1 MNSKLTG
8 VILFTLGA
16 AVGSVVTWKVVEH
29 KYEEKIAREVE
40 AARKS
45 AETHCVGNCGCH
57 DTEPSDE
64 DEVVSEPSPVLEE
77 IKAELKRQKDLK
89 RSEDISTKSGY
100 TNYTEYSKSD
110 DDEDDEEEGPDPD
123 EPEDDESSVYFVRE
137 GAAEEPYTIS
147 PDDFGEEDGYE
158 TETLTYYADGILAD
172 DQDNLIES
180 VDKMVGIE
188 SLDKFGEYEDDVVYV
203 RNEQYKCDYEI
214 LLDLRRWEDVVAP
227 PKVKTRPEVPRKPH
241 QMED

>member
-1 MNSKLTG
+1 MLFRSVSQSRYGGWETKEKHSP
-8 VILFTLGA
+8 ILNEIA
-16 AVGSVVTWKVVEH
+16 AEL
-29 KYEEKIAREVE
+29 
-40 AARKS
+40 RKS
-45 AETHCVGNCGCH
+45 E
-57 DTEPSDE
+57 
-64 DEVVSEPSPVLEE
+64 
-77 IKAELKRQKDLK
+77 R
-89 RSEDISTKSGY
+89 ISKVAGY
-100 TNYTEYSKSD
+100 THYTDYFKND
-110 DDEDDEEEGPDPD
+110 DDEDDDEDSGPDPD

-147 PDDFGEEDGYE
+147 PDDFGEEDGYD

-172 DQDNLIES
+172 DQDNLIDS
-180 VDKMVGIE
+180 VDKMVGLE

-214 LLDLRRWEDVVAP
+214 LIDLRRWEDVVAP

>member
-16 AVGSVVTWKVVEH
+16 AVGSVVTWKVVER

-45 AETHCVGNCGCH
+45 VNTRCVGNCGCH
-57 DTEPSDE
+57 DTEVSNDE
-64 DEVVSEPSPVLEE
+64 NESIESSPVLEE
-77 IKAELKRQKDLK
+77 IKAELKRQENLK
-89 RSEDISTKSGY
+89 ISEAISTKSGY
-100 TNYTEYSKSD
+100 TNYTEYSKNDDED
-110 DDEDDEEEGPDPD
+110 DDEDNGPDPD

-147 PDDFGEEDGYE
+147 PDDFGEEAGYE
-158 TETLTYYADGILAD
+158 VETLTYYADGILAD
-172 DQDNLIES
+172 DQDNLIDS
-180 VDKMVGIE
+180 VDKMVGLE

>member
-16 AVGSVVTWKVVEH
+16 AVGSVVTWKVVER

-40 AARKS
+40 AARRPINIG
-45 AETHCVGNCGCH
+45 CVGECSCH
-57 DTEPSDE
+57 NHGEP
-64 DEVVSEPSPVLEE
+64 EPKEKHSPVLNE
-77 IKAELKRQKDLK
+77 IAAELRK
-89 RSEDISTKSGY
+89 SERISKAAGY
-100 TNYTEYSKSD
+100 TNYTDYSKDDDEED
-110 DDEDDEEEGPDPD
+110 DDEDNGPDPD
-123 EPEDDESSVYFVRE
+123 EPEDDESSVYFVRD

-147 PDDFGEEDGYE
+147 PEDFGEEDGYD

-214 LLDLRRWEDVVAP
+214 LIDLRRWEDVVAP

>member
-16 AVGSVVTWKVVEH
+16 AVGSVVTWKVVER

-40 AARKS
+40 AARRPINIG
-45 AETHCVGNCGCH
+45 CVGECGCH
-57 DTEPSDE
+57 NHEE
-64 DEVVSEPSPVLEE
+64 SEPKETEEHSAVLEE
-77 IKAELKRQKDLK
+77 IKEELKK
-89 RSEDISTKSGY
+89 SELISKTAGY
-100 TNYTEYSKSD
+100 INYTDYSKDD
-110 DDEDDEEEGPDPD
+110 DDEDDDEDNGPDPD

-214 LLDLRRWEDVVAP
+214 LIDLRRWEDVVAP

>member
-16 AVGSVVTWKVVEH
+16 AVGSVVTWKVVER

-40 AARKS
+40 AARRPINIG
-45 AETHCVGNCGCH
+45 CVGECGCH
-57 DTEPSDE
+57 NHGEP
-64 DEVVSEPSPVLEE
+64 EPKENTSSVLNE
-77 IKAELKRQKDLK
+77 IAAELKK
-89 RSEDISTKSGY
+89 SELISKAAGY
-100 TNYTEYSKSD
+100 TNYTDYSKDD
-110 DDEDDEEEGPDPD
+110 DDEGDDEDNCPNQD

-147 PDDFGEEDGYE
+147 PEDFGEEDGYD
-158 TETLTYYADGILAD
+158 TETLTYYDDGILAD

-180 VDKMVGIE
+180 VDKMVGLE
-188 SLDKFGEYEDDVVYV
+188 SLAKFGEYEDDVVYV

-214 LLDLRRWEDVVAP
+214 LIDLRRWEDVVAP